1 MSLWQTIRFSV
12 EASRLGALQYR
23 NPRRIESLARR
34 RLRRLVNYAAL
45 HSEFY
50 RHKFK
55 NVDLAQLDLRKLPPT
70 RKTEIAENFD
80 RVVTDPQVRRADIE
94 RFVSD
99 PSNLGRWYL
108 DRYAVSRTS
117 GSDGPPL
124 PIVQN
129 RRALQILFAMMGA
142 RANAGRRPTPIE
154 GVRRLLQPSRIAIV
168 ASRRG
173 FYPSGAAF
181 EFMPELMGSFVRV
194 LRLESQQEDL
204 FKRLRDFQP
213 NVLVAYASVLDALSV
228 FANRMQLKSLRQIGN
243 SSEQL
248 TTAARKRIELAF
260 NAPVL
265 DHYGIGECLFL
276 SEGCPT
282 NGGAHV
288 NSDWAIL
295 EVIDELG
302 QPVPDGQAGHKV
314 LVTNLANYVQPFIRY
329 EVDDQVTMANGPCRC
344 GSRLPRIARI
354 DGRLTEAFWINSRG
368 GRRLVPGVIFH
379 TAADAVDE
387 IAAWQAVQQDRNHV
401 ELRIAIRAGAP
412 LTLEG
417 TRNSLRKALVTNGL
431 PEELN
436 VEIRVVPSLHADAR
450 TGKLRRMVSW
460 VGQPQGQPDGAVP

>member
-1 MSLWQTIRFSV
+1 MSLLQTIRFSV
-12 EASRLGALQYR
+12 EACRLGALQHR
-23 NPRRIESLARR
+23 NPRSIESIGRR
-34 RLRRLVNYAAL
+34 RLRRLVKYAVQR
-45 HSEFY
+45 SEFY
-50 RHKFK
+50 RHKFRD
-55 NVDLAQLDLRKLPPT
+55 VDLARLDLRKLPST
-70 RKTEIAENFD
+70 RKLEIAEDFD
-80 RVVTDPQVRRADIE
+80 RVVTDPLVRRADIE

-99 PSNLGRWYL
+99 SSNLGRWFL

-124 PIVQN
+124 PIVQD
-129 RRALQILFAMMGA
+129 RRALEILFAMMGA
-142 RANAGRRPTPIE
+142 RANAGRRPTPLE
-154 GVRRLLQPSRIAIV
+154 GVRKLLQPSRVAIV

-181 EFMPELMGSFVRV
+181 EFMPELMGPYARV
-194 LRLESQQEDL
+194 LRLESQQVDL
-204 FKRLRDFQP
+204 FQRLGDFQP

-228 FANRMQLKSLRQIGN
+228 FAGRMKLKSLRQIGN

-248 TTAARKRIELAF
+248 TPGARRRIELAF

-282 NGGAHV
+282 DGGAHV

-314 LVTNLANYVQPFIRY
+314 LVTNLANFVQPFIRY
-329 EVDDQVTMANGPCRC
+329 EVDDQVTMATGPCRC

-354 DGRLTEAFWINSRG
+354 DGRLTEAFWIDSRG

-379 TAADAVDE
+379 TAADAVDD
-387 IAAWQAVQQDRNHV
+387 IAAWQAVQLERNQV

-412 LTLEG
+412 LDLG
-417 TRNSLRKALVTNGL
+417 RTRNLLHKALFTSGL

-436 VEIRVVPSLHADAR
+436 VEIKVVPSLSADAR
-450 TGKLRRMVSW
+450 TGKLRRMVSQIGPPRSQLDW
-460 VGQPQGQPDGAVP
+460 TAR